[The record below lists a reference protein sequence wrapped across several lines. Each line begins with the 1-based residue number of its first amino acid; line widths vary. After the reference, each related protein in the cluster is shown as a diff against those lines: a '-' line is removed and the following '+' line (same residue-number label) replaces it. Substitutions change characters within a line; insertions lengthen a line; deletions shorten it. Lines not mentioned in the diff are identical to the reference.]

1 LVAALSM
8 AAASPALAAE
18 SIGHVKVVTGEVSV
32 ERNGAVEPLAPG
44 KDLFQGDTLRTSEKS
59 TLGVILRDDT
69 TLSLGPTSRM
79 VLDELVFDPAGGAL
93 GMGLTFAKGTFSVV
107 SGQIAK
113 LAPER
118 TTISTPAMSIG
129 IRGTSFLVEV
139 AE

>member
-1 LVAALSM
+1 M